1 MNSKNTEAPWLD
13 LAFAEI
19 AGQEARRTGVSQ
31 VATGPRGFLEAYRRA
46 GGEPEALGYYSAPS
60 STCVESWRT
69 RRNNFVARHMA
80 QVMVRQEPLWT
91 ASGEPTRRHL
101 ALAVW
106 AYSPTPKAF
115 QDWAWGR

>member
-1 MNSKNTEAPWLD
+1 MGEAPWLD

-31 VATGPRGFLEAYRRA
+31 VATGPRGFLEAYRRS
-46 GGEPEALGYYSAPS
+46 GGEPEALGYYS
-60 STCVESWRT
+60 STESWRT

-80 QVMVRQEPLWT
+80 QVMARQEPLWT